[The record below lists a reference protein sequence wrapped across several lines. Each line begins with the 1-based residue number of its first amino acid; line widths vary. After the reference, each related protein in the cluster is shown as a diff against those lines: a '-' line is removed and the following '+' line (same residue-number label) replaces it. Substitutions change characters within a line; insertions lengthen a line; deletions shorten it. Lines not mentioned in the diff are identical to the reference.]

1 MYTVCFLWCL
11 HQLINYGFPTATAS
25 TVMASSVAPQVTFW
39 AFMMRCHLRCRMMCK
54 ASWEATPRRPWFPP
68 RAQRN
73 PSPQGGMHL
82 GRICWDMLGSSVGF
96 DKLFLPIKRMRI
108 LQQFNSLLLLR
119 IFHVDIMRDVYI
131 HVPEY
136 SLSRKSSSKTSELQ
150 TNVQGQFR
158 HVHHITSLARAVYV
172 WEMWGQ

>member
-1 MYTVCFLWCL
+1 MFLNSHSLNSHGILCCAPGDFL
-11 HQLINYGFPTATAS
+11 SVHDAMSS
-25 TVMASSVAPQVTFW
+25 TLSDDVQSVMGSDT
-39 AFMMRCHLRCRMMCK
+39 K
-54 ASWEATPRRPWFPP
+54 EALVPSKSAKESQPP
-68 RAQRN
+68 RWDA
-73 PSPQGGMHL
+73 PWEK
-82 GRICWDMLGSSVGF
+82 ICWDMLGSSVGF